1 MRVEILEESRKA
13 DWDHFVDTN
22 PNVIAWHSYYYSH
35 VLKKMYD
42 LPFYPLAAYDGSAL
56 CGILPLYLSHTFRRG
71 RILMSVPYFVA
82 GGIVATNPEAE
93 QLLLKRAIE
102 LGKETSAAHIAL
114 RQYKIKIQ
122 GQLVTD
128 DSYYNRE
135 LALTEDLGQI
145 WKSIS
150 DTNRAKVEE
159 AKKHN
164 TVLEYPSSD
173 LDTFYKLLLH
183 DQHGQGLPCVSRRW
197 VELLL
202 GTGTYHI
209 ALLRQQGTLV
219 AATLAKRFKDTVSF
233 PLTCL
238 PRHDAQGELFA
249 YDLYWKL
256 ITNLAAEG
264 VHIFH
269 SGRIPQGDV
278 APPYRLG
285 WGGTKCTYYYQS
297 PGVGNSPAQQT
308 NTRGAKRSLFESV
321 WKKIPLSLAKT
332 LGPVI
337 VKQFP

>member
-1 MRVEILEESRKA
+1 
-13 DWDHFVDTN
+13 
-22 PNVIAWHSYYYSH
+22 
-35 VLKKMYD
+35 MYN
-42 LPFYPLAAYDGSAL
+42 LLFFPLAAYEGSTL
-56 CGILPLYLSHTFRRG
+56 SGILPLYLSETLRRG

-82 GGIVATNPEAE
+82 GGIVAVNNDVA
-93 QLLLKRAIE
+93 QLLLAKAVE
-102 LGKETSAAHIAL
+102 LLKETGAASLAL
-114 RQYKIKIQ
+114 RQYKIKVQ
-122 GQLVTD
+122 GELVTD
-128 DSYYNRE
+128 DSYHNRE

-150 DTNRAKVEE
+150 ETNRSKVEE
-159 AKKHN
+159 AKKHD
-164 TVLEYPSSD
+164 TVLEYPSPD

-202 GTGTYHI
+202 ETGTYHI
-209 ALLRQQGTLV
+209 ALLRHQGTLV

-238 PRHDAQGELFA
+238 PRHDEQGELFA

-256 ITNLAAEG
+256 ITNLAGEG

-297 PGVGNSPAQQT
+297 PGVGKSQAQQT

-321 WKKIPLSLAKT
+321 WKKTPLSLAKT
-332 LGPVI
+332 LGPII